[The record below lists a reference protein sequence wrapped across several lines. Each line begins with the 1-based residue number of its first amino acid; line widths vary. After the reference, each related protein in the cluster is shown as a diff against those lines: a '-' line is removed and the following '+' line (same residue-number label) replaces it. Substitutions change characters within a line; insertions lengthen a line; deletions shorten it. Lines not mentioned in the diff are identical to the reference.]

1 MEGPMKKMIVAFVA
15 VALTLI
21 GVRTA
26 AAQEPKPLT
35 CDEGTISIVGNVI
48 GARILGYV
56 YGYALGFTVGRTKSG
71 AVPSEEALQQEKKVA
86 SLHLTIGV
94 AAAALA
100 AYCRGH
106 RTDTLDAAMDAVET
120 QFIQQAKLD
129 EVP

>member
-1 MEGPMKKMIVAFVA
+1 MKVRIVAVV

-21 GVRTA
+21 GVQTA
-26 AAQEPKPLT
+26 FAQEAPPLT

-48 GARILGYV
+48 GARILGYI
-56 YGYALGFTVGRTKSG
+56 YGYAFGFAIGRIKSG
-71 AVPSEEALQQEKKVA
+71 ALPSGDALQQEQKVA

-94 AAAALA
+94 TAAALA

-106 RTDTLDAAMDAVET
+106 RTDTLDSAMDAVAM

-129 EVP
+129 EVTSGK